1 MTRRHPE
8 STRTYT
14 VFPDPSLCRSDRTA
28 TRPVT
33 VAALARDAARARAG
47 AGHGGR
53 RRPRRPGIAR
63 AARPRR
69 ADSPGAA
76 RRARRPS
83 LWRAALAARARSDF
97 GGHATRPEARSI
109 LYVTGQALDHY
120 GAVEAGKAAEPVL
133 LDRNPPKDI
142 AATAATRSGVQ
153 RRQNS
158 WKGPTKDD
166 KIGRA
171 PD

>member
-1 MTRRHPE
+1 MFSDE
-8 STRTYT
+8 SWCFLLTQKTAYDVR
-14 VFPDPSLCRSDRTA
+14 VSDGSSGVCSSDLPADRTA

-33 VAALARDAARARAG
+33 VADRARDAARARAG

-109 LYVTGQALDHY
+109 L
-120 GAVEAGKAAEPVL
+120 
-133 LDRNPPKDI
+133 
-142 AATAATRSGVQ
+142 
-153 RRQNS
+153 
-158 WKGPTKDD
+158 
-166 KIGRA
+166 
-171 PD
+171 